1 MVLTPELMA
10 QLRARMTPEQA
21 AELDKRMDEAARLM
35 VEQMVE
41 LRKVVQA
48 LDVLHRQGE
57 GEQQGFCE
65 ECGNVFPCQTRR
77 FIRPFTDATS
87 L

>member
-1 MVLTPELMA
+1 LTPELMA
-10 QLRARMTPEQA
+10 QLRARMTPEQLA
-21 AELDKRMDEAARLM
+21 KLDERLEEAARAM
-35 VEQMVE
+35 MEQMVE
-41 LRKVVQA
+41 LRKLVQA

-65 ECGNVFPCQTRR
+65 ECGNVFPCQTRK

>member
-1 MVLTPELMA
+1 MTPELMA
-10 QLRARMTPEQA
+10 QLRARMTPEQLA
-21 AELDKRMDEAARLM
+21 KLDERLEEAARAM
-35 VEQMVE
+35 MEQMVE
-41 LRKVVQA
+41 LRKLVQA

-65 ECGNVFPCQTRR
+65 ECGNVFPCQTRK